1 MGGLKRSALVDLGT
15 LKKTQG
21 LALPFLG
28 THREV
33 EIKLYAFGGT
43 NES

>member
-1 MGGLKRSALVDLGT
+1 MGGLKRSPLVGPGT

-33 EIKLYAFGGT
+33 EIKHYASGGT